1 MREVTKMQRILV
13 LVLGVAFGLV
23 PGLAQNLSIYY
34 IDMEGGAATLLV
46 TPAGES
52 MLVDTGHPMPDDRD
66 AKRIHE
72 VATKQAG
79 LKKIDYLLTTHYHRD
94 HFGGLFALAKMIP
107 IGKFFDHGDTA
118 EQQPGPALDMFK
130 QYLALVEG
138 KRTIVKPG
146 DKIPLKGLDV
156 TAVAGHRETIS
167 APINGGGP
175 NEALCRNAKLK
186 DPDPSDNAASL
197 GFLLSF
203 NNFQFLNL
211 GDLTWNIEHK
221 LACPQNLLGKV
232 DLYQTTHHGLD
243 RSGPPELVLAIQPQ
257 VAVMNNGPRKGGP
270 ASVFETLRKVK
281 GIEDIWQ
288 VHRALPDDYGPNTAD
303 ELIANMEETDQCKGN
318 WLKVVV
324 DAGGKYTITN
334 GRNGFSKSYLAR

>member
-1 MREVTKMQRILV
+1 M
-13 LVLGVAFGLV
+13 LGAAFSLL

-34 IDMEGGAATLLV
+34 IDVEGGAATLLV

-52 MLVDTGHPMPDDRD
+52 MLVDTGNPAPDDRD
-66 AKRIHE
+66 AKRIHQ

-79 LKKIDYLLTTHYHRD
+79 LTKIDYLLTTHFHRD
-94 HFGGLFALAKMIP
+94 HVGGLFALTKMIP
-107 IGKFFDHGDTA
+107 IGKFFDHGDIV

-156 TAVAGHRETIS
+156 TAVSAHGETIS

-175 NEALCRNAKLK
+175 NQALCRDAKPK
-186 DPDPSDNAASL
+186 DADPSDNAASL
-197 GFLLSF
+197 GFLLSY
-203 NNFQFLNL
+203 NKFQFLDL

-221 LACPQNLLGKV
+221 LACPQNLVGKV
-232 DLYQTTHHGLD
+232 DLYQVTHHGLD
-243 RSGPPELVLAIQPQ
+243 RSGPPELVLAVQPQ
-257 VAVMNNGPRKGGP
+257 VAIMNNGPRKGGL
-270 ASVFETLRKVK
+270 AAVYETLRKVK

-288 VHRALPDDYGPNTAD
+288 VHRALPDGYGPNTAD

-324 DAGGKYTITN
+324 DAGGRYTVTN

>member
-1 MREVTKMQRILV
+1 MQRILMLL
-13 LVLGVAFGLV
+13 LVAAFGLGS
-23 PGLAQNLSIYY
+23 GLAQNLSIYY

-79 LKKIDYLLTTHYHRD
+79 LTKIDYLLTTHFHRD
-94 HFGGLFALAKMIP
+94 HFGGLFSLSKMIP
-107 IGKFFDHGDTA
+107 IGKFLDHGDTV

-130 QYLALVEG
+130 EYLALVEG

-156 TAVAGHRETIS
+156 TAVAAHGEVIS
-167 APINGGGP
+167 SPINGGGP
-175 NEALCRNAKLK
+175 NEALCRDAKLK
-186 DPDPSDNAASL
+186 DPDPSDNASSL

-232 DLYQTTHHGLD
+232 DLYQVTHHGLD

-257 VAVMNNGPRKGGP
+257 VAIMNNGPRKGGP

-288 VHRALPDDYGPNTAD
+288 VHRSLPDGYGPNTAD

-324 DAGGKYTITN
+324 DASGKYTITN
-334 GRNGFSKSYLAR
+334 GRNGFSKSYMAR

>member
-1 MREVTKMQRILV
+1 MHRILMFM
-13 LVLGVAFGLV
+13 LATAFSLV

-46 TPAGES
+46 APAGES
-52 MLVDTGHPMPDDRD
+52 ILVDTGHPMPDDRD
-66 AKRIHE
+66 AKRIHQ

-79 LKKIDYLLTTHYHRD
+79 LAKIDYLLTTHFHRD

-107 IGKFFDHGDTA
+107 IGRFFDHGDTV

-130 QYLALVEG
+130 QYLALAEG

-167 APINGGGP
+167 TPINGGGP
-175 NEALCRNAKLK
+175 NEALCRDAKLK
-186 DPDPSDNAASL
+186 DADPSDNAASL
-197 GFLLSF
+197 GFLLSY
-203 NNFQFLNL
+203 NKFQFLDL

-232 DLYQTTHHGLD
+232 DLYQVTHHGLD

-257 VAVMNNGPRKGGP
+257 VAIMNNGPRKGGP
-270 ASVFETLRKVK
+270 SSVFETLRKVK

-288 VHRALPDDYGPNTAD
+288 VHRALPDGYGPNAAD
-303 ELIANMEETDQCKGN
+303 ELIANMEETEQCKGN

-334 GRNGFSKSYLAR
+334 GRNGFSKSYMAR